1 LIVALGG
8 VVILAAAGYWLF
20 MTGTPSGTQFTG
32 PARGITGT
40 SGNPLTP
47 ANPGDLDKARR
58 LMDSGQIA
66 AARQI
71 LEQPA
76 LASTQDGAWLIARS
90 FDPNYLK
97 TITAADASAD
107 KAKATRWY
115 RRWHEIAGRNGVV
128 MDDARFASSFDALG
142 AVT

>member
-1 LIVALGG
+1 MIAAIGG
-8 VVILAAAGYWLF
+8 VVLLAGAGYWLF
-20 MTGTPSGTQFTG
+20 MTGAPSHMSINAPAQEMAGTP
-32 PARGITGT
+32 
-40 SGNPLTP
+40 GNPLTP

-58 LMDSGQIA
+58 LLDSGQIA

-76 LASTQDGAWLIARS
+76 LAGMQDGAWLIARS

-97 TITAADASAD
+97 TIAAADASPD
-107 KAKATRWY
+107 KAKATEWY

-128 MDDARFASSFDALG
+128 MDDARLKRIIDSMR
-142 AVT
+142 

>member
-1 LIVALGG
+1 MIAAIGG
-8 VVILAAAGYWLF
+8 VVMLAGAGYWLF
-20 MTGTPSGTQFTG
+20 MTGTPSGTQFGG
-32 PARGITGT
+32 PAREIAGT

-47 ANPGDLDKARR
+47 AHTGGLDKARR

-71 LEQPA
+71 LEQSA
-76 LASTQDGAWLIARS
+76 LAGTQDGAWLIARS

-107 KAKATRWY
+107 KAKATERY

-128 MDDARFASSFDALG
+128 MDDARLKRIIDSMR
-142 AVT
+142 

>member
-1 LIVALGG
+1 MIAAIGG
-8 VVILAAAGYWLF
+8 VMILAGAGYWLF
-20 MTGTPSGTQFTG
+20 LTGAPSGTQFSG

-47 ANPGDLDKARR
+47 AHLGDLDKARR

-76 LASTQDGAWLIARS
+76 LASTQDGIWLIARS

-107 KAKATRWY
+107 KAKATEWY

-128 MDDARFASSFDALG
+128 MDDARLKRIIDSMR
-142 AVT
+142 